1 MSLEPL
7 ISPEMPPF
15 AAHTL
20 HSLHTSLAALFV
32 TKAMKTSSRILHS
45 RVKLYARQLP
55 EVAAG
60 GDCAD
65 FTGEQSPGDD
75 QLVSVPVL
83 CPVCFVKN
91 SSFLS
96 ETSLHPNIP

>member
-55 EVAAG
+55 EVAVG
-60 GDCAD
+60 WDCAD
-65 FTGEQSPGDD
+65 FPGEQGPGDD
-75 QLVSVPVL
+75 QLVSVPILLWVGS
-83 CPVCFVKN
+83 VQD
-91 SSFLS
+91 
-96 ETSLHPNIP
+96 HPFPSDYQITYKFK